1 MSLSRPPFDPL
12 AAAERVAARLCHELS
27 GPIGALASALDAT
40 LGAAS
45 MAEALS
51 VARESAILAVG
62 QLQLLRAV
70 FAGLHEPQDAAA
82 FARLAG
88 CVGRPNFRADL
99 SGLDAGSPLP
109 PARARLLLA
118 LLVLASESLPVG
130 GVAALASDGRG
141 GFVVVLKGERAAWPA
156 DLAASLADP
165 SAAQD
170 LLADRNAGPRRLI
183 AAYAT
188 LLAST
193 TGQRLSLLLGATAD
207 RAAPLLVSFA
217 LPTQAH

>member
-1 MSLSRPPFDPL
+1 MD
-12 AAAERVAARLCHELS
+12 
-27 GPIGALASALDAT
+27 
-40 LGAAS
+40 
-45 MAEALS
+45 EALS
-51 VARESAILAVG
+51 VARESPILAVG